1 MPLLEDVADGL
12 AKRAAD
18 LYIKTGDESLERRV
32 ADEVGASSP
41 TLQEAFQTA
50 MRIRKAE
57 ARGHAILDKYERGDA
72 IPKAA
77 ISSQPQDDGGH

>member
-1 MPLLEDVADGL
+1 MSMVEQVADGL
-12 AKRAAD
+12 AKRA
-18 LYIKTGDESLERRV
+18 LEEMERSGNENIEKRV
-32 ADEVGASSP
+32 ADEIGASSP
-41 TLQEAFQTA
+41 TLQEAFATA

-57 ARGHAILDKYERGDA
+57 IRGYRLLDKFAAGAD